1 MATGYL
7 TSGRSTNFIII
18 IFKTLNLNDEAV
30 GGWSTNCDENKVDDD
45 VDADLVLYTIPSK

>member
-7 TSGRSTNFIII
+7 TSGRSTNFII
-18 IFKTLNLNDEAV
+18 KTLNLNDEAV
-30 GGWSTNCDENKVDDD
+30 GGWSTNCDENKVADD